1 MKKYLFLLLF
11 FLLPKVILGLETLAN
26 QAILYDLET
35 NSVIFEKNADK
46 LMSPSSMSK
55 LMTVYYV
62 FNKLKNNE
70 ISLDDKFRVSKK
82 AWKKGGSKMFLNVD
96 SYVTIKDLLMGIIV
110 QSGNDACITIAEG
123 FEGSEDNFARE
134 LNLLAKEIGLE
145 NSNFTN
151 ATGWPDLEHLMTAR
165 DVLKLAIRTI
175 IDFPEYYKFYS
186 EKFFKYNNIKQTNRN
201 PLLFSD
207 SHSDGLKTGHTSLG
221 GYGLVASSIKNGR
234 RLFLVLNG
242 LESSKLRRDE
252 SKRIMNVG
260 FFEFKNYQ
268 IAKKRETVENIK
280 VWNGKEK
287 TIGIYSKNDIGL
299 TIPKSHRDKIKFFV
313 QYFSPLSAPIKKDD
327 KIAKLIVKKDQEIF
341 KEFPLYAAKS
351 VEKINIISR
360 IIFKFKYL
368 IFGETIYSS

>member
-11 FLLPKVILGLETLAN
+11 FFLPKVILGLETLAN

-252 SKRIMNVG
+252 SKRIMNIG

-341 KEFPLYAAKS
+341 KEFPLYATKS